1 MDEHIAIIGVFISD
15 ASSVTLVNDLLHEY
29 GQYIKGRM
37 GLPYQEKNVSIIS
50 LIVNASGDTISSLSG
65 KIGRIKGVSV
75 KSMVSKI

>member
-1 MDEHIAIIGVFISD
+1 MEEHIAIIGIFISD
-15 ASSVTLVNDLLHEY
+15 ALSITLVNDLLHEY

-50 LIVNASGDTISSLSG
+50 LIVHASGDTISSLSG
-65 KIGRIKGVSV
+65 KLGRLHGVSV